1 MALLLKFFIHMR
13 TCKPDLLL
21 LLIPLLISCASPRIV
36 SVGKADNIPFNKYKT
51 YNFYAEDDSLSKQ
64 LAWGLGVAK
73 LAIADEMNKRGFKQ
87 ANLNADLLINLGMV
101 VKEQVETRQTDFQQ
115 DAPRYIGQRRY
126 SWKSEEVEAGR
137 YNQGTISVH
146 VVDGKENRMVWKGV
160 VESVVPKRQQKVQQ
174 AIREGI
180 QKLFTRLPSA

>member
-1 MALLLKFFIHMR
+1 MKSGKTSLITLFI
-13 TCKPDLLL
+13 PVLF
-21 LLIPLLISCASPRIV
+21 SCASPQV
-36 SVGKADNIPFNKYKT
+36 VLVEKADKVAFTSYKS

-64 LAWGLGVAK
+64 LAWALGVAK
-73 LAIADEMNKRGFKQ
+73 LAIADEMNRRGFKQ
-87 ANLNADLLINLGMV
+87 ANSDADLLINIGMV
-101 VKEQVETRQTDFQQ
+101 IREQVETRQTNFQQ

-146 VVDGKENRMVWKGV
+146 VVDGKENKMIWKGV

-174 AIREGI
+174 AVREGI
-180 QKLFTRLPSA
+180 QKLFTRFPSP

>member
-1 MALLLKFFIHMR
+1 MR

-36 SVGKADNIPFNKYKT
+36 SAEKADNIPFNKYKT

-73 LAIADEMNKRGFKQ
+73 Q
-87 ANLNADLLINLGMV
+87 ANLDADLLINLGMV